1 MAEPGQKSRSAPTH
15 ALPIWVLRPGTRHV
29 HLPTFPAP
37 VSQLP
42 LREGRKE
49 RWDGMGVWSKEVVDW
64 SHLSL
69 IKQRQWVLEAQER
82 LPTHRRD
89 LAYLVRQQG

>member
-1 MAEPGQKSRSAPTH
+1 
-15 ALPIWVLRPGTRHV
+15 
-29 HLPTFPAP
+29 
-37 VSQLP
+37 
-42 LREGRKE
+42 
-49 RWDGMGVWSKEVVDW
+49 MGVLNKEVVDW

>member
-1 MAEPGQKSRSAPTH
+1 MAS
-15 ALPIWVLRPGTRHV
+15 LVDRH
-29 HLPTFPAP
+29 LSLSTG
-37 VSQLP
+37 
-42 LREGRKE
+42 GRKE
-49 RWDGMGVWSKEVVDW
+49 RWDGMGVWNKEVVDW